1 MASTDTEHRF
11 KAGFQ
16 LGTVHLDIQK
26 SLIISIF
33 PYIRFTVYSPEINS
47 KRKCPQ
53 KKFEI
58 QANLSILSRG
68 YIISP
73 NVT

>member
-1 MASTDTEHRF
+1 MVPTDTESRF
-11 KAGFQ
+11 KAAFQ
-16 LGTVHLDIQK
+16 LGMVHLDIQR

-33 PYIRFTVYSPEINS
+33 PYIRFTVNPQEIIS
-47 KRKCPQ
+47 KRKLLQ

-58 QANLSILSRG
+58 QANLSILSPS
-68 YIISP
+68 YIISR